1 MIYVYASRT
10 GNVAA
15 LIEKLRIEAMPISDG
30 NERVEE
36 DYILFTYTDGY
47 GDIPMEVD
55 TFLQNNPTHIKGVV
69 CSGDTSLLRCRGK
82 DCGDLFRPFALQ
94 GRDGWNRG
102 RRQGDTSHA
111 QESQSITRITS
122 PTGTER
128 ATKGPFLFLEVS

>member
-69 CSGDTSLLRCRGK
+69 CSGDTSYGEAFCGAGVKIAETYSVPLLCK
-82 DCGDLFRPFALQ
+82 VEMD
-94 GRDGWNRG
+94 
-102 RRQGDTSHA
+102 
-111 QESQSITRITS
+111 
-122 PTGTER
+122 GTEEDVKAIQAMLR
-128 ATKGPFLFLEVS
+128 KVNQ